1 MADWLAVTVQRSSP
15 PALPSLHTRY
25 KWGQV
30 THNSVGV
37 ITAISRN
44 GKDVTV
50 NYPEQANWTGLISEM
65 EIVPSVHMWF
75 R

>member
-1 MADWLAVTVQRSSP
+1 MTVQYSSDILLCCHLSRP
-15 PALPSLHTRY
+15 RY

-30 THNSVGV
+30 TYNSVGV

-50 NYPEQANWTGLISEM
+50 NYPEQNNWTGLISEM
-65 EIVPSVHMWF
+65 EMVPSVHMWF